1 MTAAAAAVAPEVP
14 PFQRAVSTLLRTD
27 PDTHRPILAI
37 PIPETL
43 TVERIAGAIGGLLSR
58 LSNPA

>member
-1 MTAAAAAVAPEVP
+1 
-14 PFQRAVSTLLRTD
+14 LLRTD